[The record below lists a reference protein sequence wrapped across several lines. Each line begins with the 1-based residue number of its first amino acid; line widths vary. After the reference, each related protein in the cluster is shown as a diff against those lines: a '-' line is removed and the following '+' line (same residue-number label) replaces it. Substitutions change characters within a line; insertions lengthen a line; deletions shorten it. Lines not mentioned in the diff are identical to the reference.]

1 MNLLLTHAYFLF
13 EDPKEQQIMKPYA
26 PLGLL
31 YLSSYLRKQGFAVD
45 IYDSTF
51 GFKSEL
57 FDLLRHGPPATI
69 GIYAN
74 LMTHGKRAGTSSLE
88 ARNQPIIPSS
98 TSTVG
103 LMS

>member
-1 MNLLLTHAYFLF
+1 MKLLLTHAYFLF

-31 YLSSYLRKQGFAVD
+31 YLSSHLRKQGFDVD

-51 GFKSEL
+51 GSKSDL
-57 FDLLRHGPPATI
+57 FSLFRQGPPATV

-74 LMTHGKRAGTSSLE
+74 LMTRLNALE
-88 ARNQPIIPSS
+88 VIK
-98 TSTVG
+98 
-103 LMS
+103 

>member
-13 EDPKEQQIMKPYA
+13 EDPKEQKIMKPYA

-51 GFKSEL
+51 GSKSEL
-57 FDLLRHGPPATI
+57 FDLLRHSPPATI

-74 LMTHGKRAGTSSLE
+74 LMTRLNALE
-88 ARNQPIIPSS
+88 IIRCAREASWN
-98 TSTVG
+98 
-103 LMS
+103 